1 MVNRF
6 PAEALCTQVPNIWSN
21 GFLLKNS
28 PDCTLSAL
36 HLTNHEKSPFENKVI
51 KSWIVLLLK
60 NILYEEVDFFD
71 IIFISLGET
80 SLINENIFT
89 ANNLLL

>member
-1 MVNRF
+1 MYQRPKPLEQWF
-6 PAEALCTQVPNIWSN
+6 PFE
-21 GFLLKNS
+21 NS
-28 PDCTLSAL
+28 PNCTLSAL
-36 HLTNHEKSPFENKVI
+36 SLTNHEESPFENKVI

-80 SLINENIFT
+80 LDK
-89 ANNLLL
+89 